1 MPPGKHKSKRHPLI
15 KKQSPLIVLNTPRK
29 LGQDVIDEI
38 ELWYYD
44 RRPWADM
51 KVLLAAHGYAMNYQR
66 LLSWC
71 AKAFPERDIW
81 EDFDAEQQKAPA
93 PDREQKALDEI
104 LNKTIVSLKALRPS
118 KNSVRSALASLA
130 STLQRVV
137 SIRINREKLELEKAK
152 RAQDWNDVI
161 RQAKEDLKREL
172 RLSMPTK
179 PALVAELC
187 TMIDETKL
195 AAEQNSDD
203 DIGLN

>member
-1 MPPGKHKSKRHPLI
+1 MVDKVKSKRRPLI
-15 KKQSPLIVLNTPRK
+15 KKKSPLIVLNTPRK

-38 ELWYYD
+38 ERWYYE
-44 RRPWADM
+44 RRPWEDM

-81 EDFDAEQQKAPA
+81 EDFDAEQQTAPA

-130 STLQRVV
+130 GTLQRVV
-137 SIRINREKLELEKAK
+137 AMRINREKLELEKA
-152 RAQDWNDVI
+152 RRTQDSRELI
-161 RQAKEDLKREL
+161 QKAKDEIKREL
-172 RLSMPTK
+172 RYSMPQK

-187 TMIDETKL
+187 EMVDEMKL
-195 AAEQNSDD
+195 KSEQDKDEDN
-203 DIGLN
+203 GLN